1 MELKGKN
8 ILITG
13 GTSGIGYE
21 MVKRLQHDNSLI
33 VVASNRSRLE
43 ELGNEFENVFTC
55 QVDLADPAAAETV
68 ADAVGR
74 KFDHLD
80 VLINNAAVQNLPLF
94 TDPDFERS
102 SISREIAINLTS
114 VCELTALLLPSLME
128 NGQPTVIVNVNS
140 GLALAPKTS
149 SAVYCATKAA
159 LDAFSY
165 SLRYQLASTNVSVL
179 QAFMPLVDTPMTEGR
194 GRGKL
199 PVSSAAEQLLI
210 GIERGIKDHN
220 IGKVKL
226 LRFLLLAAPW
236 LARRIM
242 RGS

>member
-13 GTSGIGYE
+13 GTTGIGYDV
-21 MVKRLQHDNSLI
+21 VKRLHNDNALI
-33 VVASNRSRLE
+33 VVASNQARLDKLSDE
-43 ELGNEFENVFTC
+43 YATVRTC
-55 QVDLADPAAAETV
+55 HADLADPTAVESV
-68 ADAVGR
+68 ADAVHSN
-74 KFDHLD
+74 FDHLD
-80 VLINNAAVQNLPLF
+80 VLINNAAVQYVPAFN
-94 TDPDFERS
+94 DPDFERS
-102 SISREIAINLTS
+102 TIGREVAINLTS
-114 VCELTALLLPSLME
+114 VCSLTSLLLPSLTAADR
-128 NGQPTVIVNVNS
+128 PAAIVNVNS

-159 LDAFSY
+159 LNVFSQ

-194 GRGKL
+194 GSGKL
-199 PVSSAAEQLLI
+199 PASSAAEYLLT
-210 GIERGIKDHN
+210 GIERGIEDHD

-226 LRFLLLAAPW
+226 LRFLLAVAPW